1 MMKLRI
7 LFFRNVSEWKKSC
20 LFHQGSL
27 VLDGCH
33 ARVFLER
40 GVKPGYG
47 IEPGVDRQLQYRN
60 IRFGCIQLL
69 HHIID
74 TSTVYQVVKRLT
86 KCMVDYIGNLVSGVP
101 ELF

>member
-1 MMKLRI
+1 MKLLI
-7 LFFRNVSEWKKSC
+7 LFFRGGSERKEQC
-20 LFHQGSL
+20 LFRQSSL

-47 IEPGVDRQLQYRN
+47 IEPGVDRQFQYRY

-69 HHIID
+69 HYIID
-74 TSTVYQVVKRLT
+74 TPTVHQVVKRLT
-86 KCMVDYIGNLVSGVP
+86 KYMINYIGNLVSGVP
-101 ELF
+101 EYF